1 MYAVT
6 TRPYTS
12 WHGVMNT
19 MVLKHC
25 PSCFPIAFVLL
36 PASQHVE
43 GPHNRTPIAETG
55 EAAEVSQVRANSPCS
70 RTPLANGS
78 ATVTTLLHPGTEL
91 QEEPEEA
98 AINEGNLEAH
108 LAGSGSSTPPSE
120 EGLHMRVSAVP
131 RQSESQ
137 VAHDSLGTSG
147 RRSSMPA
154 LMSHNDTVTGSSVT
168 DSDLE
173 LQLDGNTGHTHVDYL
188 LNPWKW
194 QHWSAVVGTLVV
206 RLESRQSGVND
217 RHTVTLS
224 VYT

>member
-1 MYAVT
+1 MARASRRLCRRNQNIVIT
-6 TRPYTS
+6 EDLEQTAS
-12 WHGVMNT
+12 GGVSS
-19 MVLKHC
+19 
-25 PSCFPIAFVLL
+25 SCQGGEP
-36 PASQHVE
+36 Q
-43 GPHNRTPIAETG
+43 NRTPIAETG

-120 EGLHMRVSAVP
+120 ETLHVRVSAVP

-137 VAHDSLGTSG
+137 VAHDSWGTSG
-147 RRSSMPA
+147 RPSSIPD

-173 LQLDGNTGHTHVDYL
+173 LQLDGNTGHTFGL
-188 LNPWKW
+188 FAE
-194 QHWSAVVGTLVV
+194 SMEMAALVSSGRNSGLSRV
-206 RLESRQSGVND
+206 RLKSRQGGVNN
-217 RHTVTLS
+217 RHTVS
-224 VYT
+224 VYTYVD